1 MTLPIPNAQARR
13 LFLHLQGLSSPPT
26 RKLTRPGLLSLIEEL
41 GFVQVDSINTV
52 ERAHHMILF
61 ARNQT
66 YAKADLA
73 GLLERDRGLFE
84 NWTHDASIIPTAF
97 YPYWEQRFTRDAAS
111 LRARWRD
118 WRREGFE
125 EILDEILE
133 HVRDQ
138 GPAMSRHLRRPR
150 DASADSASGGWWDW
164 HPSKTAL
171 EYLWR
176 TGALAVDRREG
187 FQKVYDLTER
197 VIPAAHRGVTAGG
210 GGDAQGSGDF
220 VDWFCRGALD
230 RLGIAT
236 AGEIAAFWDAVT
248 PDEARAWCRERLGR
262 ELIEVEIE
270 PADGSKPRVAFAR
283 PGILG
288 RAAAAPEPP
297 GRLRVL
303 SPFDPLIRDRARAR
317 RLFGFDYRIEVFVPA
332 AKRTYGYYVFPLLEG
347 DRLIGRIDMKCDRGE
362 GVLRV
367 TGLWLEPGIK
377 LTAARRRALDS
388 ELDRQRR
395 FAGAERVEYVDGVLK
410 PVT

>member
-1 MTLPIPNAQARR
+1 MPLLIPNRQARR
-13 LFLHLQGLSSPPT
+13 LFLHLQGLSAPPN
-26 RKLTRPGLLSLIEEL
+26 RKLTRPGLLGLIEGL
-41 GFVQVDSINTV
+41 GFVQIDSINTV

-66 YAKADLA
+66 YAKGDLA
-73 GLLERDRGLFE
+73 RLLERDRGLFE

-97 YPYWEQRFTRDAAS
+97 YPYWQQRFGRDAGR
-111 LRARWRD
+111 LRARWRE

-125 EILDEILE
+125 HMLDDILD
-133 HVRDQ
+133 HVRAE
-138 GPAMSRHLRRPR
+138 GPAMSRHLRRPH
-150 DASADSASGGWWDW
+150 DPSANGWWDW

-197 VIPAAHRGVTAGG
+197 VIPAEHRAGG
-210 GGDAQGSGDF
+210 DGDANDY

-236 AGEIAAFWDAVT
+236 AGELAAFWDAVT
-248 PDEARAWCRERLGR
+248 PAEARAWCRDRLGG
-262 ELIEVEIE
+262 ELIEIEVE
-270 PADGSKPRVAFAR
+270 PADDSRPRPAFAR
-283 PGILG
+283 PDILD
-288 RAAAAPEPP
+288 RAATAPESPS
-297 GRLRVL
+297 RLRVL
-303 SPFDPLIRDRARAR
+303 SPFDPLIRDRARTR
-317 RLFGFDYRIEVFVPA
+317 RLFGFDYRIEVFVPV

-347 DRLIGRIDMKCDRGE
+347 DRLIGRIDMKCDRRE

-367 TGLWLEPGIK
+367 TGLWLEPGVK
-377 LTAARRRALDS
+377 PTAARRCALDA

-395 FAGAERVEYVDGVLK
+395 FAGAGRVEYADGYLK
-410 PVT
+410 AVG

>member
-1 MTLPIPNAQARR
+1 MTLLIPNRQARR
-13 LFLHLQGLSSPPT
+13 LFLHLQGLSAPPT
-26 RKLTRPGLLSLIEEL
+26 AKLTRPGLLGLIEGL

-66 YAKADLA
+66 YAKADLT

-97 YPYWEQRFTRDAAS
+97 YPYWEQRFVRDAAS

-125 EILDEILE
+125 EILDDILD

-150 DASADSASGGWWDW
+150 DASADSVSGGWWDW

-197 VIPAAHRGVTAGG
+197 VIPAEHRGGAAGG
-210 GGDAQGSGDF
+210 EGDAQDSGDF
-220 VDWFCRGALD
+220 IDWFCRGALD

-236 AGEIAAFWDAVT
+236 AGELAAFWDAVT
-248 PDEARAWCRERLGR
+248 PDEARAWARDRLGD

-270 PADGSKPRVAFAR
+270 PADESRPRLALAR
-283 PGILG
+283 PDILD
-288 RAAAAPEPP
+288 RMADAPEPP

-303 SPFDPLIRDRARAR
+303 SPFDPLIRDRARTR

-347 DRLIGRIDMKCDRGE
+347 DRLVGRIDMKCDRRD

-367 TGLWLEPGIK
+367 TGLWLEPGIN

-395 FAGAERVEYVDGVLK
+395 FAGAERVEYAEGV
-410 PVT
+410 P

>member
-1 MTLPIPNAQARR
+1 MALPIPNAAARR
-13 LFLHLQGLSSPPT
+13 LFLHLQGLSGPPN
-26 RKLTRPGLLSLIEEL
+26 RKLARAGLLGLVERL

-66 YAKADLA
+66 YAKGDLVR
-73 GLLERDRGLFE
+73 LLERERALFE

-97 YPYWEQRFTRDAAS
+97 YPWWERRFARDAAR
-111 LRARWRD
+111 LRARWRH
-118 WRREGFE
+118 WHSGEFE
-125 EILDEILE
+125 HMLDDILAHLRAE
-133 HVRDQ
+133 
-138 GPAMSRHLRRPR
+138 GPAMSRHLRRQQ
-150 DASADSASGGWWDW
+150 DASAESVSGGWWDW

-187 FQKVYDLTER
+187 FQKVYDLAER
-197 VIPAAHRGVTAGG
+197 VIPAEYRAGTAG
-210 GGDAQGSGDF
+210 DY

-236 AGEIAAFWDAVT
+236 TGEIAAFWDAVT
-248 PDEARAWCRERLGR
+248 PEEARAWCRERLGG
-262 ELIEVEIE
+262 ELIEVEVE
-270 PADGSKPRVAFAR
+270 PADGSKPRLAFAR
-283 PGILG
+283 PDILE
-288 RAAAAPEPP
+288 RIAAAPEPP

-347 DRLIGRIDMKCDRGE
+347 DRLVGRIDMKCDRGE
-362 GVLRV
+362 GALRV
-367 TGLWLEPGIK
+367 TGLWWEPGVK
-377 LTAARRRALDS
+377 PTAARRRALDA
-388 ELDRQRR
+388 ELDRQRK
-395 FAGAERVEYVDGVLK
+395 FAGAGRVEFAHGYLK
-410 PVT
+410 GAS